1 MLREVHW
8 SVVLLAVVIVFS
20 LSFSGPYL
28 KPVID
33 IVFTIPYYSKFMLM
47 LMITRVTQFLEN
59 QVLHSL
65 NDVAMIICCLI
76 YCLIIINM

>member
-1 MLREVHW
+1 MLREVQW

-33 IVFTIPYYSKFMLM
+33 IVFTIP
-47 LMITRVTQFLEN
+47 
-59 QVLHSL
+59 
-65 NDVAMIICCLI
+65 CLFQI
-76 YCLIIINM
+76 YVNADDNEGNTISRKSSFTFIE